1 MAQVQCF
8 SKNFRLRKRADYL
21 LMNSRSSERIYL
33 GGYMVVVRPND
44 GPVSRLGVTVTRKIG
59 RAVVRNRLKR
69 RVREFFRLNR
79 SLWPQ
84 GLDILFIARKHSADL
99 WPPQPWEVARLEK
112 FFRDKAGT
120 LDQKSV

>member
-1 MAQVQCF
+1 MAQTQRF

-21 LMNSRSSERIYL
+21 LMNSRSSGRMSLAGYTVVARL
-33 GGYMVVVRPND
+33 NGGQ
-44 GPVSRLGVTVTRKIG
+44 VSRLGVTVTRRIG

-79 SLWPQ
+79 YLWPQ

-112 FFRDKAGT
+112 FFRIKAGAP
-120 LDQKSV
+120 D